1 MRERG
6 YDNNDSQRRGKKERR
21 GGKSRREST
30 DCSVYLAVVKRNGLA
45 CLNAEKNTLDTSA
58 MVFNV

>member
-1 MRERG
+1 MRERS
-6 YDNNDSQRRGKKERR
+6 YHNNDSLRRGKKEEEERA
-21 GGKSRREST
+21 GREST
-30 DCSVYLAVVKRNGLA
+30 DCSVYLVVVKRNGLA

>member
-1 MRERG
+1 MRERS
-6 YDNNDSQRRGKKERR
+6 YHNNDSLRRGKKEEEERA
-21 GGKSRREST
+21 GREST

-45 CLNAEKNTLDTSA
+45 CLHAEKNTLDTSA